1 MPNWCY
7 PPSMEDTRQ
16 VFIVGD
22 SLFAETLSQM
32 LASSGDVVIVG
43 AATSPEEALTSIKV
57 EYPDVVIVANT
68 GEMRQGIL
76 DPLLNSYPD
85 LPIISADLNQDF
97 MQVITCQ
104 RVVARRFDL
113 LAAIAALPK
122 RK

>member
-1 MPNWCY
+1 VVGRCY
-7 PPSMEDTRQ
+7 PANMEDTHQ

-32 LASSGDVVIVG
+32 LVNSGDVVIVG
-43 AATSPEEALTSIKV
+43 SASSPEEALTSIKV
-57 EYPDVVIVANT
+57 ENPDVVIVANT
-68 GEMRQGIL
+68 GEMRRGIL

-85 LPIISADLNQDF
+85 LPIISTDLNQDF

-104 RVVARRFDL
+104 RVDARRFDL
-113 LAAIAALPK
+113 LTAIAALPK

>member
-1 MPNWCY
+1 MPGWCY
-7 PPSMEDTRQ
+7 PASMEDTRQ
-16 VFIVGD
+16 VFTVGD

-32 LASSGDVVIVG
+32 LASSGDVIIV
-43 AATSPEEALTSIKV
+43 EALTSIKT
-57 EYPDVVIVANT
+57 ENPDVLIVANT

-76 DPLLNSYPD
+76 DPLLASYPD

-104 RVVARRFDL
+104 RVDARRFDL

-122 RK
+122 RL

>member
-32 LASSGDVVIVG
+32 PASSGDVVIVG
-43 AATSPEEALTSIKV
+43 AASSPEEALTSIKV

-76 DPLLNSYPD
+76 DPLLTSYPD

-104 RVVARRFDL
+104 RVDARRFDL

>member
-1 MPNWCY
+1 
-7 PPSMEDTRQ
+7 MEDTRQ

-32 LASSGDVVIVG
+32 LVNSGDVVIVG
-43 AATSPEEALTSIKV
+43 TASSPEKALTSIKV

-68 GEMRQGIL
+68 GEMRHGIL
-76 DPLLNSYPD
+76 DPLLASYPD

-104 RVVARRFDL
+104 RVDARRSDL

-122 RK
+122 RM